1 MLAVAFCFASWDRRG
16 DSLRAQGGQNT
27 RVFPHGEAHGH
38 GCGDY
43 SRMRAREHRLRQGKE
58 VCKMG
63 AGRPK
68 KYTKKGLEKAVE
80 EYFSSISRD
89 ADGEVWAA
97 EYKRPPTVSGLCLY
111 LGIDRSTWQNYA
123 DRELHPEFQEITAY
137 AKMRMEAYLEE
148 QLLTR
153 EKNVQG
159 LIFNLQNNY
168 GWREKR
174 EVELGGESRKAV
186 SAGAQAQSMSIAEK
200 VALLAEQREALA
212 EAERD
217 DPAEDVT
224 KPVFGF
230 AGRPGDA
237 AEQ

>member
-1 MLAVAFCFASWDRRG
+1 
-16 DSLRAQGGQNT
+16 
-27 RVFPHGEAHGH
+27 
-38 GCGDY
+38 
-43 SRMRAREHRLRQGKE
+43 
-58 VCKMG
+58 MG

-68 KYTKKGLEKAVE
+68 KYTKKSLREAVDG
-80 EYFSSISRD
+80 YFASISRKVRVLD
-89 ADGEVWAA
+89 DDGEAVYNDVGDSIWVT
-97 EYKRPPTVSGLCLY
+97 EYIRPPSVSGLCLY

-123 DRELHPEFQEITAY
+123 DRELHPEFAEIIAM
-137 AKMRMEAYLEE
+137 ARVRMEAYLEE

-174 EVELGGESRKAV
+174 EVELGGETRKAV
-186 SAGAQAQSMSIAEK
+186 SAGAKARSMSIAEK
-200 VALLAEQREALA
+200 MALLEEQREALA
-212 EAERD
+212 GLEQD

-230 AGRPGDA
+230 VGRPDNA
-237 AEQ
+237 AEE

>member
-1 MLAVAFCFASWDRRG
+1 MS
-16 DSLRAQGGQNT
+16 
-27 RVFPHGEAHGH
+27 
-38 GCGDY
+38 
-43 SRMRAREHRLRQGKE
+43 
-58 VCKMG
+58 

-68 KYTKKGLEKAVE
+68 KYTKKGLETAVE
-80 EYFSSISRD
+80 GYFSSISRD
-89 ADGEVWAA
+89 EREAWEA

-123 DRELHPEFQEITAY
+123 DPKLHPEFREITAY

-174 EVELGGESRKAV
+174 ELELGGETRRTVAE
-186 SAGAQAQSMSIAEK
+186 GAQAQSMSIAEK
-200 VALLAEQREALA
+200 IALLAEQREALA
-212 EAERD
+212 DVLQD
-217 DPAEDVT
+217 DPAEDGT
-224 KPVFGF
+224 RPVLGF
-230 AGRPGDA
+230 AGGLADA

>member
-1 MLAVAFCFASWDRRG
+1 
-16 DSLRAQGGQNT
+16 
-27 RVFPHGEAHGH
+27 
-38 GCGDY
+38 
-43 SRMRAREHRLRQGKE
+43 
-58 VCKMG
+58 MG
-63 AGRPK
+63 FGRPK

-89 ADGEVWAA
+89 ADSEAWAV

-137 AKMRMEAYLEE
+137 ARMRMEAYLEE

-200 VALLAEQREALA
+200 VALLAEQREALKA
-212 EAERD
+212 VEGED
-217 DPAEDVT
+217 D
-224 KPVFGF
+224 G
-230 AGRPGDA
+230 
-237 AEQ
+237 

>member
-1 MLAVAFCFASWDRRG
+1 
-16 DSLRAQGGQNT
+16 
-27 RVFPHGEAHGH
+27 
-38 GCGDY
+38 
-43 SRMRAREHRLRQGKE
+43 
-58 VCKMG
+58 MG

-68 KYTKKGLEKAVE
+68 KYTKKGLEKAVKG
-80 EYFSSISRD
+80 YFDSISRKVRALD
-89 ADGEVWAA
+89 DDGEAVYNDAGESIWVT
-97 EYKRPPTVSGLCLY
+97 EYIRPPTVGGLCLY

-123 DRELHPEFQEITAY
+123 DRSLHPEFQEITAY
-137 AKMRMEAYLEE
+137 ARMRMEAYLEE
-148 QLLTR
+148 QLVTR

-174 EVELGGESRKAV
+174 EVELGGETRRTVADSTQAV
-186 SAGAQAQSMSIAEK
+186 PMSIAEK

-217 DPAEDVT
+217 DPAEDAA

-230 AGRPGDA
+230 AGNPNDVTG
-237 AEQ
+237 Q

>member
-1 MLAVAFCFASWDRRG
+1 
-16 DSLRAQGGQNT
+16 
-27 RVFPHGEAHGH
+27 
-38 GCGDY
+38 
-43 SRMRAREHRLRQGKE
+43 
-58 VCKMG
+58 MG

-68 KYTKKGLEKAVE
+68 KYTKKGLETAVE
-80 EYFSSISRD
+80 GYFASISHKVRVLD
-89 ADGEVWAA
+89 EDGEAVYNDVGESIWVR
-97 EYKRPPTVSGLCLY
+97 EYIRPPTVSGLCLY

-123 DRELHPEFQEITAY
+123 DPRLHPEFRKITAY

-174 EVELGGESRKAV
+174 KVELGGETRQAV
-186 SAGAQAQSMSIAEK
+186 ADSAQAHSMSIAEK
-200 VALLAEQREALA
+200 IALLAEQREALA
-212 EAERD
+212 EAEQD
-217 DPAEDVT
+217 DPAEDAA

>member
-1 MLAVAFCFASWDRRG
+1 
-16 DSLRAQGGQNT
+16 
-27 RVFPHGEAHGH
+27 
-38 GCGDY
+38 
-43 SRMRAREHRLRQGKE
+43 
-58 VCKMG
+58 MG

-68 KYTKKGLEKAVE
+68 KYTRKGLEKAVE
-80 EYFSSISRD
+80 GYFASISRD
-89 ADGEVWAA
+89 AGGEAWAA
-97 EYKRPPTVSGLCLY
+97 EYKRPPTVGGLCLY

-123 DRELHPEFQEITAY
+123 DRRLHPELQEITAY
-137 AKMRMEAYLEE
+137 AKMRMETYLEE

-174 EVELGGESRKAV
+174 EVELGGETREAV
-186 SAGAQAQSMSIAEK
+186 SSGVQAQNMSIAEK
-200 VALLAEQREALA
+200 MALLTEQREALA
-212 EAERD
+212 EAEQD
-217 DPAEDVT
+217 APAEDAA

-237 AEQ
+237 TEQ